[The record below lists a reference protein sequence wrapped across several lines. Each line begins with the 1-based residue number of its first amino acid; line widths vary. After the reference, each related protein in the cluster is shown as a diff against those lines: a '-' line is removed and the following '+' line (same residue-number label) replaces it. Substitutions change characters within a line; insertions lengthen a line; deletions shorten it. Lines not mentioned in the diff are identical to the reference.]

1 MTRHLLRLLLVG
13 LGISYG
19 LSASA
24 QTKLSSAQTRL
35 SSSAQTKLSGRI
47 LDEQRKGVDAAI
59 VLLITSPDSVL
70 VASTLTDSLGRFSL
84 STRQGD
90 FVLCIRNL
98 GYKEAKRS
106 LRLEASEQLADIQ
119 LEPEAQALDKV
130 VVTARRSRPLTTV
143 TQGKIQIHVVQ
154 SYLSDLGSAL
164 DVLKHAPGITVSS
177 KGDISLATIGGTA
190 LYVNGRKLMLQGE
203 ERAAYL
209 RTLSSSKIA
218 RIESSP
224 SPNASFGAD
233 GAGGI
238 INIILKATE
247 GEGFFLSTSH
257 SAAYW
262 EHLRQSSDLALSYN
276 RSKWQLGFN
285 YSHSIGH
292 HAMDYGYEKLQG
304 GDRSVST
311 TIDTDKRNT
320 YAAGLDFAWQPSPRS
335 QLSLGS
341 SVSLLAGPGLTETRT
356 ELYKGARTPTGI
368 LEARND
374 YVEQQTLRYSQ
385 SAQYRYSLSDQ
396 QQLSLSADW
405 THFDGTARCEQ
416 PNDYYS
422 PSHTLLRS
430 ELFYSQPEKE
440 IDIYALLADYKCAPS
455 ARSEL
460 LSGLK
465 GSLIKSGNSFVFTRN
480 GRLDPQRSNRFYY
493 DEANLEAYT
502 QYTHSWQRL
511 ELSAGIR
518 LEYMHTLGR
527 LRAHSPQ
534 GAEEHRSGRLR
545 LFPNLS
551 LSYSFPSGGKL
562 SLLYSRRQDKPR
574 YEDLNPFEYLLDE
587 FSYWKGNPFLRPQT
601 SDKILLSYSLRGLSL
616 SLYYTRLEDYFTGIT
631 DALGQD
637 KTVMTTKNLGRQQQ
651 AGLEAMYSRRLTSWW
666 DFSTHLGLYY
676 FVNRLDYEH
685 YQQTY
690 QRPSCSLSAS
700 NSLLLPLGLN
710 LELSGR
716 YHSARQG
723 GSYELSKPT
732 GSIDLGLNRSWQGGR
747 LRLALLLTDLLHSER
762 WDSYGTKGDL
772 SLASWGNGESR
783 KLILRLSYSLGK
795 QKYPKQEQKLEEV
808 NRL

>member
-1 MTRHLLRLLLVG
+1 MTRQLLRLLLVG
-13 LGISYG
+13 LALSYG
-19 LSASA
+19 LHG
-24 QTKLSSAQTRL
+24 
-35 SSSAQTKLSGRI
+35 SAQTKLSGRI

-70 VASTLTDSLGRFSL
+70 VASTLTDSLGHFFL
-84 STRQGD
+84 SARQGD
-90 FVLCIRNL
+90 FILCVRNL

-106 LRLEASEQLADIQ
+106 LRLKASEQLADIQ

-130 VVTARRSRPLTTV
+130 VVTARRSRPLTTA
-143 TQGKIQIHVVQ
+143 TQGQGKIQIHVAQ

-177 KGDISLATIGGTA
+177 KGEVSLATIGGTA
-190 LYVNGRKLMLQGE
+190 LYINGRKLMLQGE

-238 INIILKATE
+238 INIILKSTE

-335 QLSLGS
+335 QLSVS
-341 SVSLLAGPGLTETRT
+341 SSASLLAGPGLTETST
-356 ELYKGARTPTGI
+356 ELYNGARTLTGI
-368 LEARND
+368 LKARND
-374 YVEQQTLRYSQ
+374 YVKQQTLRYSQ
-385 SAQYRYSLSDQ
+385 SANYRYSPSEQ

-430 ELFYSQPEKE
+430 ELFHSQPEKE
-440 IDIYALLADYKCAPS
+440 IDIYALLADYKYAPS
-455 ARSEL
+455 TRSEL

-480 GRLDPQRSNRFYY
+480 GLLDPQRSNRFYY

-502 QYTHSWQRL
+502 QYTHSWQRI
-511 ELSAGIR
+511 ELSAGLR

-527 LRAHSPQ
+527 LRTQTAQ
-534 GAEEHRSGRLR
+534 GSEEHRGSRLR

-551 LSYSFPSGGKL
+551 LSYTQPSGGKL

-587 FSYWKGNPFLRPQT
+587 LSYWKGNPFLRPQT
-601 SDKILLSYSLRGLSL
+601 SDKILLYSLRGLSL

-637 KTVMTTKNLGRQQQ
+637 KTVMTTKNIGLQQQ
-651 AGLEAMYSRRLTSWW
+651 AGLEAVYSRRLTPWW
-666 DFSTHLGLYY
+666 DFSANVGLYY
-676 FVNRLDYEH
+676 FVNRLDYEL

-747 LRLALLLTDLLHSER
+747 LRLALLMTDLLHSER

-772 SLASWGNGESR
+772 SLASWGHSESR